1 MIITD
6 IKRLHEIPAGECV
19 TLVLELQAVRTDI
32 DSTDPCCGCVFSDS
46 GCNYCS
52 AKERPDRDEVKFI
65 KI

>member
-6 IKRLHEIPAGECV
+6 IKRLREIPAGKRV
-19 TLVLELQAVRTDI
+19 TLVLELQAVRADI
-32 DSTDPCCGCVFSDS
+32 DNTDQCCGCVFSDS

-52 AKERPDRDEVKFI
+52 AKERLDRDEVKFI